1 MNLKQLEI
9 FHHFCRFKNVSR
21 TAEYLHVTQPAISQ
35 QLSAFESEAGVKLF
49 CREAN
54 EYRLTETG
62 EELFLLSKPM
72 FLRLGQIEDVLRKA
86 RKGAADRLT
95 IGTTK
100 AYAHT
105 IMPDLIA
112 KFQEKHPYI
121 QVHLSE
127 GNSADLLNRLRSR
140 KEDLV
145 VVARTKYSSGF
156 KAVPFAKADFTL
168 VARPDH
174 HLVLKSPV
182 SIKSLSGES
191 MIIREHGSGC
201 RKAILERLH
210 QFGVTPSM
218 LVESE
223 SLGFILAYVERK
235 KGLSFILTHE
245 VEKELAAGTLK
256 EIILTEGHIGFQSDI
271 VVRRGEPASLPMK
284 QFLKIAVQA
293 HYRA

>member
-9 FHHFCRFKNVSR
+9 FHHFCRFKNISR
-21 TAEYLHVTQPAISQ
+21 TAEYLHVTQPAVSQ
-35 QLSAFESEAGVKLF
+35 QLSAFESGAGVKLF

-54 EYRLTETG
+54 EYVLTETG
-62 EELFLLSKPM
+62 EALFLLSKPI
-72 FLRLGQIEDVLRKA
+72 FLRLGQIEDVLGKA
-86 RKGAADRLT
+86 RTATAERLR

-105 IMPDLIA
+105 VMPDLIA
-112 KFQEKHPYI
+112 KFQEKYPYI

-127 GNSADLLNRLRSR
+127 GNSADLLNRIRNR

-145 VVARTKYSSGF
+145 VVARAKYHSGL
-156 KAVPFAKADFTL
+156 KAIPFAKADFTL

-182 SIKSLSGES
+182 SIKSLNGEA

-201 RKAILERLH
+201 RKAILEKLH
-210 QFGVTPSM
+210 QFGVKPSV

-223 SLGFILAYVERK
+223 SLSFILAYVERK
-235 KGLSFILTHE
+235 KGVSFILTHE
-245 VEKELAAGTLK
+245 VEKELAAGVLK
-256 EIILTEGHIGFQSDI
+256 EIILAEGHVRFQSDI
-271 VVRRGEPASLPMK
+271 VIRRGEPASFPMK
-284 QFLKIAVQA
+284 QFLKIAAQG
-293 HYRA
+293 HR

>member
-9 FHHFCRFKNVSR
+9 FHHFCRFKNISR
-21 TAEYLHVTQPAISQ
+21 TAEYLHVTQPAVSQ

-54 EYRLTETG
+54 GYRLTETG
-62 EELFLLSKPM
+62 EALFLLSKPI
-72 FLRLGQIEDVLRKA
+72 FLRLGQIEDVLGKA
-86 RKGAADRLT
+86 RKATAERLR

-105 IMPDLIA
+105 VMPDLIA
-112 KFQEKHPYI
+112 KFQEKYPYI

-127 GNSADLLNRLRSR
+127 GNSADLLNRIRNR

-145 VVARTKYSSGF
+145 VVARTKYHSGL
-156 KAVPFAKADFTL
+156 KGIPFAKADFTL

-182 SIKSLSGES
+182 SIKSLKGET

-201 RKAILERLH
+201 RKAILEKLH
-210 QFGVTPSM
+210 QFGVEPSV

-223 SLGFILAYVERK
+223 SLSFILAYVERK

-245 VEKELAAGTLK
+245 VEKELAAGVLK
-256 EIILTEGHIGFQSDI
+256 EIILAEGHIGFESDI
-271 VVRRGEPASLPMK
+271 VIRRGEPASFPMK
-284 QFLKIAVQA
+284 QFLKIAAQP
-293 HYRA
+293 RN